1 MKRLAPPRRVAALAV
16 AGQLLAAAAG
26 GTAAQEWP
34 ARQVRIVVP
43 SPPAGGTD
51 LVARIVATGLGEA
64 WARPLLVDNRPGAN
78 GSIGTELVAK
88 SPPDGYTL
96 VMGHTGTHAIAA
108 SLQKNLRYDPARD
121 FVPVVLVAKSANVLV
136 ANPSVPARSV
146 KDLVVLAR
154 RNPGKVAYASGGVG
168 FSQHL
173 AGVLFGL
180 MTGTQLLHVPYKG
193 GTPALSDVIAG
204 HVELMFP
211 NVLAALPHIR
221 SGRLR
226 ALGVTSASRTA
237 VLPDVS
243 SIAESG
249 LPGYEA
255 VVWFGLFAPRG
266 TPAQVVERVNADV
279 IRLLRQPAVVAQVTA
294 MGGDP
299 GMLDTA
305 GFAAFVATEV
315 KKWAE
320 VVKVSGATA
329 E

>member
-1 MKRLAPPRRVAALAV
+1 MNRLAPPRRVAALAV

-26 GTAAQEWP
+26 GAAAQEWP

-51 LVARIVATGLGEA
+51 LVARIVATFLGEA
-64 WARPLLVDNRPGAN
+64 WGRPLLVDNRPGAN

-136 ANPSVPARSV
+136 ANPSVPARNV

-221 SGRLR
+221 SGRVR
-226 ALGVTSASRTA
+226 ALGVTSKSRTA

-266 TPAQVVERVNADV
+266 TTAQVVERINADV
-279 IRLLRQPAVVAQVTA
+279 IRLLRQPAAVAQVTA

-305 GFAAFVATEV
+305 GFAAFVAAEV

-320 VVKVSGATA
+320 VVKASGATA

>member
-16 AGQLLAAAAG
+16 VGQLLAAAAG

-51 LVARIVATGLGEA
+51 LVARIVATGLGEV

-136 ANPSVPARSV
+136 ANPSVPVRTV

-221 SGRLR
+221 SGRVR

-266 TPAQVVERVNADV
+266 TPAQAVERINADV

-320 VVKVSGATA
+320 VVKASGATA